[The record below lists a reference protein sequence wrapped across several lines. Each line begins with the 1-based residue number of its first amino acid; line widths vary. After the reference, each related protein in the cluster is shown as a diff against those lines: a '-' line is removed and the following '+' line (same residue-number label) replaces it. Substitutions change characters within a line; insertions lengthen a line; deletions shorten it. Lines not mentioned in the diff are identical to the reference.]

1 MQPVYVREFTEET
14 GPAVPVPS
22 SPLQVFRLFFT
33 PAILEYIVTET
44 NRYARLDM
52 GEERYRKWDIITT
65 EDLIAYF
72 GILIVMGMV
81 PIPALADYWKRDP
94 LLICTIISESMAHD
108 RFF

>member
-1 MQPVYVREFTEET
+1 MACSDLLQPVYVRDFTEQT

-65 EDLIAYF
+65 EDLVAYF
-72 GILIVMGMV
+72 GIMIVMEWYDYLHCRLLETRSSV
-81 PIPALADYWKRDP
+81 PMY
-94 LLICTIISESMAHD
+94 HH
-108 RFF
+108 F